1 MSDLNIENL
10 LKALDNDENESLI
23 DLTTRKIKSMKND
36 MLQKLQLPK
45 ERLKEYHKKLK
56 DYRYVG
62 ELHEIRYGAYIRWFN
77 LKNIDHLKLTN
88 GGIICDIQVTDT
100 GLWIK
105 CKNNMNRFF
114 QLKLDEC
121 LIFQK
126 LSDQEKIIL
135 KALDYL
141 Q

>member
-1 MSDLNIENL
+1 MSELDVEQL
-10 LKALDNDENESLI
+10 LQALDNDENESMI
-23 DLTTRKIKSMKND
+23 DLTTSKIKSIKND

-45 ERLKEYHKKLK
+45 KTLKNYHKKLK

-62 ELHEIRYGAYIRWFN
+62 ELHEIRYGAYIRWIN
-77 LKNIDHLKLTN
+77 LKNIDNIRLTN
-88 GGIICDIQVTDT
+88 GGIICDIQVTNT

-126 LSDQEKIIL
+126 LSDQERILL

>member
-62 ELHEIRYGAYIRWFN
+62 ELHEIRYGAYIRWIN

-121 LIFQK
+121 PIFQK
-126 LSDQEKIIL
+126 
-135 KALDYL
+135 
-141 Q
+141 

>member
-1 MSDLNIENL
+1 MSELDVEQL
-10 LKALDNDENESLI
+10 LKALDNDENESMI
-23 DLTTRKIKSMKND
+23 DLTTSKIKSIKND
-36 MLQKLQLPK
+36 MLQKLQLP
-45 ERLKEYHKKLK
+45 RDTLKNYHKKLK

-62 ELHEIRYGAYIRWFN
+62 ELHEIRYGAYIRWIN
-77 LKNIDHLKLTN
+77 LKNIDNIRLTN
-88 GGIICDIQVTDT
+88 GGIICDIQVTNT

-126 LSDQEKIIL
+126 LSDQERILL

>member
-62 ELHEIRYGAYIRWFN
+62 ELHEIRYGAYIRWIN